1 MQASSLA
8 GVLALALALATGAAR
23 AGCPWQDRGKD
34 AIAAFKASGFA
45 VGAPDA
51 VESSALATVD
61 CLAHPDPAIR
71 DGVAYEALSAWMRGG
86 KLDVDALRRLRA
98 RLYAMLDGPEGDG
111 FARPFAALVLAE
123 VARTDRITPWMA
135 ADERSAMTKRAADY
149 VVSVRDYRGFDA
161 SEGWRHG
168 VAHGADW
175 LMQLTLN
182 PALARA
188 DADLVLAS
196 VAAQAVPVI
205 PHAYVFGEQERLA
218 APVFHLMRRGLYTP
232 AEWQAWFAGLPP
244 RLGGASLA
252 YRDPAWLARRHDL
265 AGLLASLYVQV
276 DQAPAPQ
283 VQALKPVLAEAMRQ
297 VP

>member
-1 MQASSLA
+1 MKASRLGIFA
-8 GVLALALALATGAAR
+8 VLALVAGTAT
-23 AGCPWQDRGKD
+23 AGCPMQDQGKD
-34 AIAAFKASGFA
+34 AVAAFKASGFE
-45 VGAPDA
+45 VRAPDTL
-51 VESSALATVD
+51 ESSALAMVD

-71 DGVAYEALSAWMRGG
+71 DGVAYEALSRWMRSGN
-86 KLDVDALRRLRA
+86 LDADVLRRLRS
-98 RLYAMLDGPEGDG
+98 RLYALLDGSEGDG

-123 VARTDRITPWMA
+123 VARTDCIAPWMA

-188 DADLVLAS
+188 DADLVLAA
-196 VAAQAVPVI
+196 VAAQAVPEI

-218 APVFHLMRRGLYTP
+218 APVFHLMRRGMYAPT
-232 AEWQAWFAGLPP
+232 EWQAWFAGLPP
-244 RLGGASLA
+244 RLGDASLA
-252 YRDPAWLARRHDL
+252 YRDQAWLARRHDL
-265 AGLLASLYVQV
+265 AGLLASLYLQV
-276 DQAPAPQ
+276 DQAPAPE
-283 VQALKPVLAEAMRQ
+283 VQALKPVVAEALRQ